1 MASIEG
7 NCKAIIE
14 KAEWVAIATTG
25 QGGPQLSATW
35 GDYVRTLGIQDG
47 DTVLVPVAGFT
58 GTEKNL
64 AGNNKVEMLWATRQ
78 VQGAHGPGNGCKAKG
93 TGQIQTS
100 GKYVEAAKAKFPWA
114 RGVLVVKI
122 QEIREQL

>member
-1 MASIEG
+1 MARIQG

-25 QGGPQLSATW
+25 KDGPQLSATW
-35 GDYVRTLGIQDG
+35 GDYIRTLGIQNG
-47 DTVLVPVAGFT
+47 DTVLVPIAGYF

-64 AGNNKVEMLWATRQ
+64 AGETRVEVLWASRQ
-78 VQGAHGPGNGCKAKG
+78 VQGKHGPGNGCKAKG

-100 GKYVEAAKAKFPWA
+100 GKYAESAKAKFPWA

-122 QEIREQL
+122 QEIAEQL

>member
-1 MASIEG
+1 MAKIEG

-25 QGGPQLSATW
+25 RDGPQLSATW

-47 DTVLVPVAGFT
+47 DTVLVPVAGFS

-64 AGNNKVEMLWATRQ
+64 ASDSRVEMLWASRQ
-78 VQGAHGPGNGCKAKG
+78 VQGKHGPGNGCKAKG

-100 GKYVEAAKAKFPWA
+100 GTHADAAKAKFPWA

-122 QEIREQL
+122 QEINEQL